1 MIGLEEKVKI
11 VTVKQM
17 AEILTIQVIVLNI
30 LAWLV

>member
-1 MIGLEEKVKI
+1 MIELEEKVKI